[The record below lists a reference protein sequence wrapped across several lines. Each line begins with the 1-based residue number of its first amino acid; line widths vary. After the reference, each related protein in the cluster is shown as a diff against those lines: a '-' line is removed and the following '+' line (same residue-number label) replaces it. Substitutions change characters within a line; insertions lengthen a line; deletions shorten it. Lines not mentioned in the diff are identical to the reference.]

1 MAGDEV
7 EAAAPEAFED
17 GQEQK
22 ISQTTSMEG
31 DPTFEMAN
39 VRRFIIGK
47 EPLSKLVANSREMFL
62 LRVSTFIIYFMF
74 LVFKSDLLGNRHAL
88 CLILKNTRRGQLLR
102 CFQSFKKAIIL
113 K

>member
-31 DPTFEMAN
+31 DPTYEMAN

-62 LRVSTFIIYFMF
+62 LRVHLLFI
-74 LVFKSDLLGNRHAL
+74 LCSL
-88 CLILKNTRRGQLLR
+88 CL
-102 CFQSFKKAIIL
+102 KAIY
-113 K
+113 